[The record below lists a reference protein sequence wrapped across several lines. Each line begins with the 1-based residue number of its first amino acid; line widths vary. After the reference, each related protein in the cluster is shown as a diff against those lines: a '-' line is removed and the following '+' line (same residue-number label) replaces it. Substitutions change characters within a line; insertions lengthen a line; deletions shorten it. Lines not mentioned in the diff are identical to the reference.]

1 MAEEEGLLI
10 VGNLA
15 EIDPA
20 RKLQTS
26 EWHNPRAMQG
36 TPARSVAHLR
46 YVDAIVLVACV
57 AAAIYAAL
65 SLGQDAN
72 WDLQNYHFYDPWAW
86 LAGRIFDWDVAA
98 AQVQT
103 FHNPLPDVPFYLL
116 VDAGIDPRVVTCWLA
131 LPTGLAAFFAMGIAW
146 LLFADLTLL
155 KRCGATAAAIGIGF
169 TGTMGVGQLGSTTDE
184 WLVGM
189 FAIASLYV
197 LVREQSARPAL
208 RGGALLVAGLLIGV
222 GSGLKLTAAT
232 YAVGLCAA
240 LLATHAPWR
249 ERLRAAS
256 WFSAGIAL
264 GLVMTLGPW
273 AYALWTH
280 YGNPL
285 FPYGNQW
292 FKSPWWDPAPVLPKR
307 FGPHT
312 MREWPVLPFKLLAPP
327 PGFASELQYVDARM
341 AVLYTLALVIA
352 GVALVRRIG
361 RVDTA
366 LPPAF
371 RSTSRQ
377 WWFVSV
383 MFAASFVVWAVI
395 HSILR
400 YTIPL
405 EMLSGLLIVGAIGFL
420 STRVAA
426 TIAVACTTFA
436 VLATTAYADW
446 GRVPFGRTWF
456 EVSVPPVEP
465 NALVLLA
472 LDAPMSYVLPFFPR
486 DARHVGIRNN
496 INDPQRHN
504 LLADR
509 ARQVVREHQGPL
521 YALSFPKGAGDA
533 DLQAH
538 GLRRVPGTCSF
549 VRTNMPT
556 SPIELCRLARIAAP

>member
-1 MAEEEGLLI
+1 
-10 VGNLA
+10 
-15 EIDPA
+15 
-20 RKLQTS
+20 
-26 EWHNPRAMQG
+26 MQG
-36 TPARSVAHLR
+36 TAARSVVHFR
-46 YVDAIVLVACV
+46 YVEAIVLVACV
-57 AAAIYAAL
+57 AGAIHAAL

-116 VDAGIDPRVVTCWLA
+116 VNAGIDPRLITSWLA
-131 LPTGLAAFFAMGIAW
+131 LPTGLAAFFAIGIAW

-155 KRCGATAAAIGIGF
+155 HRFAATAAAIAIGF

-197 LVREQSARPAL
+197 LVREQSTQPRF
-208 RGGALLVAGLLIGV
+208 RSGALLVAGLLIGL

-232 YAVGLCAA
+232 YAVGLCVA
-240 LLATHAPWR
+240 LLALHAPWK
-249 ERLRAAS
+249 ERLRTAC
-256 WFSAGIAL
+256 WFSAGIAV
-264 GLVMTLGPW
+264 GVVITLGPW

-292 FKSPWWDPAPVLPKR
+292 FKSPWWDIAPVLPKR

-327 PGFASELQYVDARM
+327 PGFSSEVQYVDARM
-341 AVLYTLALVIA
+341 AVVYALALIIA

-361 RVDTA
+361 RVNTT
-366 LPPAF
+366 LPAAF
-371 RSTSRQ
+371 RTTSAQ

-383 MFAASFVVWAVI
+383 TFAASFVVWAYI

-405 EMLSGLLIVGAIGFL
+405 EILSGLLIVGAIGFL
-420 STRVAA
+420 STPLVASV
-426 TIAVACTTFA
+426 AVACTTFA
-436 VLATTAYADW
+436 LLATTVNSDW
-446 GRVPFGRTWF
+446 GRVPFGSTWF
-456 EVSVPPVEP
+456 DVSVPPVEP

-472 LDAPMSYVLPFFPR
+472 LDAPMAYVLPFFPT

-496 INDPQRHN
+496 ANDPGRHN

-509 ARQVVREHQGPL
+509 VRNVVREHRGPL
-521 YALSFPKGAGDA
+521 YALAFPKGAGDA

-538 GLRRVPGTCSF
+538 GLRRVAGTCAF
-549 VRTNMPT
+549 VRTNMST
-556 SPIELCRLARIAAP
+556 SPIELCRLARIASVR